1 MAARK
6 EPAPKGGKG
15 GAGGK
20 HDAAKTRS
28 GQAKSTP
35 APQKGGKSGAHDED
49 SLVDRLADF
58 AENAFSIASR
68 GSSSLGQSLR
78 LGRAIL
84 SRSPDSIRAMQEA
97 GSALKDLREVAG
109 LTRRELS
116 EALEMR
122 DESLIEAVE
131 NGTATLSFELILRL
145 AAVLARRD
153 PIPFV
158 IRFTR
163 TYRPE
168 LWQLLDDWGVG
179 RVPLQIERERHFIN
193 MFRSHD
199 EARRLSD
206 EGFDKVLKFTRSAF
220 EAALHFAAE
229 MEGVKAAEAASRE
242 KSDRADRSATE
253 EKAGREKSTRPP
265 RQPGS

>member
-6 EPAPKGGKG
+6 DAAPKGAPKTTGKG
-15 GAGGK
+15 ATGK
-20 HDAAKTRS
+20 KPGAAKKPSVGGRA
-28 GQAKSTP
+28 G
-35 APQKGGKSGAHDED
+35 KGVPPEQET
-49 SLVDRLADF
+49 LVDRLSDL
-58 AENAFSIASR
+58 AENAFSLATK

-78 LGRAIL
+78 IGKAFL
-84 SRSPDSIRAMQEA
+84 SRSPDSLRAMQEA

-122 DESLIEAVE
+122 DDSLIEAVE

-193 MFRSHD
+193 MYRSHD

-229 MEGVKAAEAASRE
+229 MEEAKKAEPGGRGA
-242 KSDRADRSATE
+242 ATE
-253 EKAGREKSTRPP
+253 GGVADMGGSGARA
-265 RQPGS
+265 PGKPGA

>member
-6 EPAPKGGKG
+6 DAASKGGSGAAGKKPATKKSPAGSGKG
-15 GAGGK
+15 GSRP
-20 HDAAKTRS
+20 DKTARN
-28 GQAKSTP
+28 
-35 APQKGGKSGAHDED
+35 APPDQET
-49 SLVDRLADF
+49 LVDRLSDF
-58 AENAFSIASR
+58 AENAFSLATKG
-68 GSSSLGQSLR
+68 GSGLGQSLR
-78 LGRAIL
+78 LGRAFL

-193 MFRSHD
+193 MYRSHD

-229 MEGVKAAEAASRE
+229 MEGIKPDEA
-242 KSDRADRSATE
+242 
-253 EKAGREKSTRPP
+253 AGREKAESRGTAEEGQEKPP
-265 RQPGS
+265 APKKPAR

>member
-6 EPAPKGGKG
+6 EPGTKGGKG
-15 GAGGK
+15 TARNEPGRKPAAG
-20 HDAAKTRS
+20 RS
-28 GQAKSTP
+28 NS
-35 APQKGGKSGAHDED
+35 APQKDNPRAARAGKTAVPEQDT
-49 SLVDRLADF
+49 LVDRLADF
-58 AENAFSIASR
+58 AEGAFSLASR

-193 MFRSHD
+193 MYRSHD

-206 EGFDKVLKFTRSAF
+206 DGFDKVLKFTRSAF

-229 MEGVKAAEAASRE
+229 MEGLKASAEAG
-242 KSDRADRSATE
+242 
-253 EKAGREKSTRPP
+253 GREKGGAAEKDAP
-265 RQPGS
+265 QPKPAKD

>member
-1 MAARK
+1 MAAKKGPPPRQTAAGAK
-6 EPAPKGGKG
+6 KPAAGKAESKSA
-15 GAGGK
+15 AGS
-20 HDAAKTRS
+20 AAK
-28 GQAKSTP
+28 A
-35 APQKGGKSGAHDED
+35 GKSSVKGEPVEST
-49 SLVDRLADF
+49 SLVDRLSDF
-58 AENAFSIASR
+58 AEGAFSLASK
-68 GSSSLGQSLR
+68 SSSGLSSSLR

-97 GSALKDLREVAG
+97 GSSLKDLREVAG

-145 AAVLARRD
+145 AAVLARHD

-168 LWQLLDDWGVG
+168 LWQMLDDWGVG
-179 RVPLQIERERHFIN
+179 RVPVQIERERHFIN
-193 MFRSHD
+193 MYRSHD

-206 EGFDKVLKFTRSAF
+206 KGFDKVLRFTRSAF

-229 MEGVKAAEAASRE
+229 MEGVAPGN
-242 KSDRADRSATE
+242 DD
-253 EKAGREKSTRPP
+253 EKAEGKKDFKDDADASGSPRKPRGR
-265 RQPGS
+265 